1 MVHRRSIDG
10 QALVFGNQGA
20 LWGNAMTWWD
30 HDTGS
35 IWSQPLGEAIAG
47 PLKGATLDLLPVA
60 FTTWGAW
67 LDANPETLALI
78 APAGNSG
85 FDLEDFLIVVDF
97 DSETVAYPVT
107 EVQRQTVINDEV
119 AGVPVAIIADPA
131 DPQRWVV
138 LSRQLDN
145 EVVEL
150 EAVDDELRDVRTGTV
165 WDPVRGLALSGE
177 LDGEVLNL
185 LPAITSFPGDY
196 PTFWPDG
203 AIWTP

>member
-1 MVHRRSIDG
+1 MVHRRSIEG
-10 QALVFGNQGA
+10 EPIVFGNQGA
-20 LWGNAMTWWD
+20 LWGNAMTWFD

-47 PLKGATLDLLPVA
+47 PRKGDKVDLLPVA

-67 LDANPETLALI
+67 IEANPETLALI
-78 APAGNSG
+78 APAGSSG

-97 DSETVAYPVT
+97 DTETVAYEVT
-107 EVQRQTVINDEV
+107 EVQRRAVINDDV
-119 AGVPVAIIADPA
+119 AGVPIAVVADPA

-138 LSRQLDN
+138 FSRQLDD

-150 EAVDDELRDVRTGTV
+150 EVRDGVLVDVRTSTA

-177 LDGEVLNL
+177 LDGEALNR

-196 PTFWPDG
+196 PTF
-203 AIWTP
+203 